1 MQICASEH
9 SKIKISKPKMLNTFK
24 INANMMDDYRNL
36 PSEKIPSIPGKEAAI
51 ERFIAV
57 SEDRLNS
64 QIFHV
69 NFCYKSCFIFRY
81 VYLLILCV

>member
-1 MQICASEH
+1 
-9 SKIKISKPKMLNTFK
+9 MLKTFK

-36 PSEKIPSIPGKEAAI
+36 SPEKIPSIPGKEAAI

-64 QIFHV
+64 QIFHL
-69 NFCYKSCFIFRY
+69 NFYYKSCFIFRY
-81 VYLLILCV
+81 VYSLILYV